1 MREIDDVS
9 FGTIEDGEFV
19 PVGEVNGEVALS
31 VEHEEVWADQPY
43 LRQLYRSFVADLV
56 VEDYERL
63 ADAIAKLNAGFPH
76 ATEREIRGLALR
88 VERVVGSKYRH
99 KYVWQ
104 YRQERKGCR
113 KGRKGCRKGR
123 ARRRSLRL
131 TTTYHN
137 VTATCD
143 GDTLTFNA
151 NA

>member
-19 PVGEVNGEVALS
+19 PVSEVNGEVALS

-43 LRQLYRSFVADLV
+43 LRQLYRSFVADLG

-76 ATEREIRGLALR
+76 ATEREIRSLALR

-99 KYVWQ
+99 KYVWR
-104 YRQERKGCR
+104 YRKE
-113 KGRKGCRKGR
+113 RKGCRKGR
-123 ARRRSLRL
+123 ARKRSLRL